1 MEEQPVPQPEEL
13 DEIEQLATEAVAPI
27 DEELRQRLGSELTDR
42 DSLALESALLKAF
55 VNGMRAGAGEVA
67 ERVIDRSAASAG
79 FGAAGFGA
87 GPQPTAGDLDPQLPR
102 LDPWAERYGRE

>member
-1 MEEQPVPQPEEL
+1 MAKPEEI

-27 DEELRQRLGSELTDR
+27 DEELRQRLGSELTDK

-55 VNGMRAGAGEVA
+55 VNGMRAGAGEIT
-67 ERVIDRSAASAG
+67 ERVIDNAAASTG

-87 GPQPTAGDLDPQLPR
+87 GPRTTANELDRELPR
-102 LDPWAERYGRE
+102 LDPWAERYGRQ

>member
-1 MEEQPVPQPEEL
+1 MAESEEI

-27 DEELRQRLGSELTDR
+27 DEELRQRLGGELTDK

-55 VNGMRAGAGEVA
+55 VNGMRVGAGEVA

-79 FGAAGFGA
+79 FGARQ
-87 GPQPTAGDLDPQLPR
+87 QPTAKELEPELPR
-102 LDPWAERYGRE
+102 LDPWAERYGHE